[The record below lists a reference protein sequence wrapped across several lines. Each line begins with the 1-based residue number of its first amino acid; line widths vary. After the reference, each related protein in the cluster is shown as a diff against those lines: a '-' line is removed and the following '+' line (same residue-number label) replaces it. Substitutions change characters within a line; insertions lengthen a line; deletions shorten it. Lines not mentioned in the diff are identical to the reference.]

1 MSEEQKFIKYFLK
14 SAYNNMD
21 MENEAIYSE
30 KELYERYRLTIE
42 SLVKQWVYKWLKYK
56 NI

>member
-1 MSEEQKFIKYFLK
+1 MSEKEKFIKYFLK

-21 MENEAIYSE
+21 MENEAVYNE
-30 KELYERYRLTIE
+30 KELYNRYRLTLE
-42 SLVKQWVYKWLKYK
+42 SLIKQWVYKGLKYK